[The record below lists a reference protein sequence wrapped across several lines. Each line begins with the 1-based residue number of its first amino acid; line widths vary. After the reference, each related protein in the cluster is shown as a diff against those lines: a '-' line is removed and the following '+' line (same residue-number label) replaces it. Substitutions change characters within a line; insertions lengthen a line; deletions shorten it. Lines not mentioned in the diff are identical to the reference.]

1 MQIGIVYCVAAH
13 FTHTL
18 QSYFHQTREIILVFN
33 SPHSYCILSSMCLWF
48 ILQCTLL
55 SSRLTAKFSGCMSS
69 ALPRP
74 WQDTGV
80 ISEYSTCS
88 SGLRFCTVWVAS
100 IRRLHLYRCCQGYS
114 GSSVAFRVPHLE
126 VSDAILQ
133 SCYRRK
139 KTTFSLCHRCHLGWK
154 LAVDR
159 YLAVIKFLAA
169 GFHFFFILS
178 WTNGQ
183 TIFFFYFISVSKF
196 SSFLSRYYLLYFS
209 IRQIVTIHF
218 KKWPDKQKTLFH
230 LGLNSPI
237 LCQICCFLS
246 LQLP

>member
-1 MQIGIVYCVAAH
+1 
-13 FTHTL
+13 
-18 QSYFHQTREIILVFN
+18 
-33 SPHSYCILSSMCLWF
+33 MCLWF
-48 ILQCTLL
+48 ILQCALL
-55 SSRLTAKFSGCMSS
+55 SFRLTAKFSSCMSS
-69 ALPRP
+69 ALHRP
-74 WQDTGV
+74 WRDTGV

-169 GFHFFFILS
+169 GFCFFHPVL
-178 WTNGQ
+178 N
-183 TIFFFYFISVSKF
+183 
-196 SSFLSRYYLLYFS
+196 
-209 IRQIVTIHF
+209 
-218 KKWPDKQKTLFH
+218 KWPDDFFFLFH
-230 LGLNSPI
+230 FSFKF
-237 LCQICCFLS
+237 FL
-246 LQLP
+246 LFI